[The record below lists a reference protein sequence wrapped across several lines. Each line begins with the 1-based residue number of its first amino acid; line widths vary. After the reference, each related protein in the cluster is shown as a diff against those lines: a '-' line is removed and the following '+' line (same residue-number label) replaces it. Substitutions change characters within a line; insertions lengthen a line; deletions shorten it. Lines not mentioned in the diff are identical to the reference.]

1 MVEIRTA
8 STLPLPAV
16 TPPIS
21 LSSSSIKSNVSQN
34 SAKETPLLSIQKMD
48 HSVSVKEALP
58 VSESQQKKRFEHSD
72 HEIEESLVEILDGP
86 TTSFR
91 GTMSPPLERSE
102 GSDIPEE
109 ISEHLES
116 EAHSI
121 ASIPEETDIVEEE
134 QNVASNAS
142 HISQK
147 SYTEPESSPNIPED
161 VPDQNPRDSLDKTPE
176 IAEEVLDNNS
186 YTEPQSSS
194 SIPEDLKDSPETTPG
209 VPEEVLDY
217 SYTKLRSSLSIVEQS
232 PGITEDVKESHGKTS
247 SVSVEEYSYTEPRS
261 STNISDGS
269 PTSHKKL
276 KQSEDLPEAIP
287 EEESDENLDETS
299 VQEELDNQNSDT
311 SENVSEVAEDEDHIS
326 EKDNVL
332 AEKSPQDLPNL
343 NDSEN
348 LAEESAEGFDGRSQI
363 SDISEISEKEQDE
376 DHISEKDNVSAEKV
390 LKDSPNV
397 EHSENRAEMSTEDLD
412 VRSQVS
418 DNSDISENLPE
429 VAEDD
434 ISEKSNLSTEKMP
447 EVFPNLKD
455 PELSSKIV
463 PKDSKDVTVVS
474 SHDIDTS
481 EKSTPVV
488 PETSIKI
495 AGKEDISERPSV
507 LVDQEHLETNDAKED
522 DGKSWSQ
529 TSSIAEEITS
539 AYDDEDFSEFGS
551 LKEESEKLIF
561 EDTGRVEKAD
571 SGEKQSYEWDESDES
586 AHTSAGN
593 EEIIATGSGTVV
605 PNLPLGDYSEEQDE
619 QEASENSEKLDS
631 IDKNESERSESS
643 KSEKLKAVE
652 TEKVEPVSQE
662 EEQEYSEKVE
672 PVSQEEEQ
680 EYSEDFEA
688 DDDDDETE
696 SDIPEILEEEGEELN
711 DENFKTFTADNKVVL
726 AEKDGIED
734 EHKASD
740 QDEVLDDITDEIYR
754 EIMDDSFDCIKTTKN
769 SRRKVEQKLPN
780 EAKEVAKEVAKDK
793 DKSKVV
799 TDDITK
805 DLLADAFLQMMSIK
819 RRKNEKQEDSKL
831 AGKRHHLNTV
841 AKPSGKSPEYE
852 TPAVTNH
859 LGLGAGLGAMDEQK
873 VNNALM
879 IAESNQALQKEALK
893 AMNQDIEGLLGTSL
907 DDDEDDFPVNENKY
921 PDNVS
926 DDTEPSVHDYSPMFA
941 VPHNAQEVTSIVNST
956 IDILTAKKLEGLP
969 LDDCKP
975 TAHILGKET
984 ESEFENRS
992 TRSYRNLV
1000 FDLTKEV
1007 YIDAVSQNEVASQ
1020 PPWAKAKWKGG
1031 QKLSRNFMRWKSDD
1045 EVRALV
1051 LERVTHTIGL
1061 GAPRTTMQTLQRKTP
1076 VRGNKKDNV
1085 DAILI
1090 EELRQEE
1097 PQWTDYDED
1106 EAAVKFQ
1113 VADSILNM
1121 LLDDTARVFNAIQAK
1136 KKVPDDVV
1144 VI

>member
-8 STLPLPAV
+8 STLPLPVV

-21 LSSSSIKSNVSQN
+21 RSSSSSIKSNVSQN
-34 SAKETPLLSIQKMD
+34 SAKETSLLSEQKMY
-48 HSVSVKEALP
+48 HSVSAKEAFP
-58 VSESQQKKRFEHSD
+58 VSESQRKKRFENSD
-72 HEIEESLVEILDGP
+72 HEIEESLIEILDGP

-91 GTMSPPLERSE
+91 DTMRSGPASLERSEE

-121 ASIPEETDIVEEE
+121 ASIPEETNIVEEE

-142 HISQK
+142 DISQK
-147 SYTEPESSPNIPED
+147 SYTEPESSPSIPED
-161 VPDQNPRDSLDKTPE
+161 FPDRNLRDSPDKTPE
-176 IAEEVLDNNS
+176 IAEEVLDDNS
-186 YTEPQSSS
+186 YTEPQSNS
-194 SIPEDLKDSPETTPG
+194 SISEDLKDSPETTPG

-217 SYTKLRSSLSIVEQS
+217 SYTKLGSSPSIVEQS
-232 PGITEDVKESHGKTS
+232 PGITEDVKESHGNTA

-269 PTSHKKL
+269 PTSHEKL
-276 KQSEDLPEAIP
+276 KQSEDLSEAIP
-287 EEESDENLDETS
+287 EEESDVSLDETS
-299 VQEELDNQNSDT
+299 VQEELDNRNSDT
-311 SENVSEVAEDEDHIS
+311 SETLSEVAEDEDHIS

-332 AEKSPQDLPNL
+332 PEKSHQDLPNL

-348 LAEESAEGFDGRSQI
+348 LAEKSAEDFDGQSQI

-376 DHISEKDNVSAEKV
+376 DYISENDNVSAEKV

-397 EHSENRAEMSTEDLD
+397 EDSENLAEMSAEDLD

-418 DNSDISENLPE
+418 DSSDISENLPE

-434 ISEKSNLSTEKMP
+434 ISEKSNLSTEKTP

-455 PELSSKIV
+455 PEFSSKIV
-463 PKDSKDVTVVS
+463 PKDSDEIQDVTVAS

-495 AGKEDISERPSV
+495 AGKEDISEKPSV
-507 LVDQEHLETNDAKED
+507 LVDHEHLETNDAKED
-522 DGKSWSQ
+522 DDKSRSQ
-529 TSSIAEEITS
+529 TSSIAEEIAS

-551 LKEESEKLIF
+551 LKEEESEILI
-561 EDTGRVEKAD
+561 VEKAD
-571 SGEKQSYEWDESDES
+571 SGEKQSFEWDESDES
-586 AHTSAGN
+586 AHTAAGN
-593 EEIIATGSGTVV
+593 EEFIPTGSRTVV
-605 PNLPLGDYSEEQDE
+605 PNLPMGEQDE
-619 QEASENSEKLDS
+619 QEVSENSEKLDS
-631 IDKNESERSESS
+631 IDKNESVRSESS

-652 TEKVEPVSQE
+652 TEKVEPA
-662 EEQEYSEKVE
+662 
-672 PVSQEEEQ
+672 SQEEEQ

-688 DDDDDETE
+688 DDDEQTE
-696 SDIPEILEEEGEELN
+696 SDIPEILEEEGEELD
-711 DENFKTFTADNKVVL
+711 DENFKTYTADNKVVL
-726 AEKDGIED
+726 AEKEDTEDGD
-734 EHKASD
+734 KASD

-769 SRRKVEQKLPN
+769 SRRKVEQK
-780 EAKEVAKEVAKDK
+780 EEVGKDK
-793 DKSKVV
+793 DKSTVD

-805 DLLADAFLQMMSIK
+805 DLLADAFLQMMSVK
-819 RRKNEKQEDSKL
+819 RRKKEKQEDSKL

-841 AKPSGKSPEYE
+841 AKPSGKSPGYE
-852 TPAVTNH
+852 TPAVTNA

-879 IAESNQALQKEALK
+879 IAESNQKEALK

-907 DDDEDDFPVNENKY
+907 DDDEDDFPVNENKF
-921 PDNVS
+921 PDHVS

-956 IDILTAKKLEGLP
+956 IDILTAKKQEGLP

-975 TAHILGKET
+975 TAHILGEET

-1121 LLDDTARVFNAIQAK
+1121 LLDDTVRVFNAIQAK